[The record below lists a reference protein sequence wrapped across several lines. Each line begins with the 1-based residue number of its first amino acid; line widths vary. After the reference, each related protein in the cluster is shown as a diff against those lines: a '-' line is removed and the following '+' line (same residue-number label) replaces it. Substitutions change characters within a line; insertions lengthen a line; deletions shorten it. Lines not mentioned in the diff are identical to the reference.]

1 MYYIFSS
8 VKMGRNRRQKNHLN
22 LTRVSKKTIESFQ
35 SNIKS
40 SQDSNFSEKIDK
52 NSDENKL
59 LNEDVIQ
66 ELLEFSLNNIMSK
79 RSISVLIFA
88 ILK

>member
-1 MYYIFSS
+1 
-8 VKMGRNRRQKNHLN
+8 MGRNRRQKNHLN